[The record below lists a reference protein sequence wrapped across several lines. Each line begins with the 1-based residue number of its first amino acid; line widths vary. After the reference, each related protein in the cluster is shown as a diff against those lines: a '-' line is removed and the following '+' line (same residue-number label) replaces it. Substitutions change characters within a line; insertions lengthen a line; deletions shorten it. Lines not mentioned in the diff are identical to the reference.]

1 MIVFNLR
8 CANDH
13 VFEAWFNSSD
23 TYEKQLASE
32 GVICPQCGDSSV
44 VKAPMAPN
52 VATGPLAKWMGAQ
65 PSLKLHASTS
75 REMDGSTAE
84 SEAACQGREAL
95 IKLRSEVE
103 ATCSYVGDKFA
114 DEARKIHYGETD
126 SANIYGEATTSEEI
140 ELREEGV
147 AFGRIPW
154 LPRSDS

>member
-32 GVICPQCGDSSV
+32 GVICPQCGDSSI

-52 VATGPLAKWMGAQ
+52 VATG
-65 PSLKLHASTS
+65 TS
-75 REMDGSTAE
+75 RGMDESTAE
-84 SEAACQGREAL
+84 SEAARQGRDAL

-126 SANIYGEATTSEEI
+126 GANIYGEATTSEEI

-147 AFGRIPW
+147 AFGRRPW

>member
-23 TYEKQLASE
+23 TYEKQASSG
-32 GVICPQCGDSSV
+32 GVVCPHCGDAKV

-52 VATGPLAKWMGAQ
+52 LATG
-65 PSLKLHASTS
+65 SS
-75 REMDGSTAE
+75 RSGAE
-84 SEAACQGREAL
+84 SDVEVEAIKQGREAL
-95 IKLRSEVE
+95 QELRSEVE

-114 DEARKIHYGETD
+114 EEARKIHYGETD
-126 SANIYGEATTSEEI
+126 SANIYGEATASEEN

-147 AFGRIPW
+147 EFGRIPW
-154 LPRSDS
+154 FPRSDS